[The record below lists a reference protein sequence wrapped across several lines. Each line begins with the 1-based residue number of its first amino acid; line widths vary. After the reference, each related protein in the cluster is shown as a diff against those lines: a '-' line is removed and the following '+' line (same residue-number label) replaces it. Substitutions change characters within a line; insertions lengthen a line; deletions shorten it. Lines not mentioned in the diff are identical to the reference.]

1 MNCFI
6 VLDLFLY
13 VCRLQ
18 LINFYFIFYIVC
30 VREIKSFDFDLNFD
44 GLIAFVLFQD
54 KSSDVEK
61 VKKMILDLIDWRSK
75 LLTRKYTVV
84 S

>member
-1 MNCFI
+1 MQTSAVNMLFI
-6 VLDLFLY
+6 KKKVFFLH
-13 VCRLQ
+13 VCT
-18 LINFYFIFYIVC
+18 
-30 VREIKSFDFDLNFD
+30 REIKLFDIDLNFD
-44 GLIAFVLFQD
+44 GLIAFFQD

>member
-1 MNCFI
+1 MQTSAVNMLFI
-6 VLDLFLY
+6 KKVVFFY
-13 VCRLQ
+13 V
-18 LINFYFIFYIVC
+18 VC
-30 VREIKSFDFDLNFD
+30 VREIKSFDTDLNFD
-44 GLIAFVLFQD
+44 GLIAFFQD

>member
-1 MNCFI
+1 MF
-6 VLDLFLY
+6 DLFLLRMQTSAVNTLFIKKKVFFLH
-13 VCRLQ
+13 VCT
-18 LINFYFIFYIVC
+18 
-30 VREIKSFDFDLNFD
+30 REIKLFDIDLNFD
-44 GLIAFVLFQD
+44 GLIAFFQD